1 MLEVGV
7 EQEAEVVLI
16 HIEGIR
22 RNRNRTDPY
31 SEWGGVVY
39 SDG

>member
-1 MLEVGV
+1 MQKEETLAFGWGGA
-7 EQEAEVVLI
+7 EAEVVLI

-31 SEWGGVVY
+31 
-39 SDG
+39 